1 MQIRLAP
8 EDRDLVRFL
17 WVDDSLAA
25 EPQIKHYRWKS
36 VVFGVTTSPFLLS
49 ATIRHHAAKYVES
62 HPETTKILLNDMYM
76 DDLITG
82 SNDQSEAERFARES
96 TEILSQAGMPL
107 RRLITNNVELQATL
121 SPGEISPQS
130 GATEFSDVHSKVLG
144 LVWHPTTDCF
154 TFDPRS
160 FLEYYENFLG
170 RCTKCHILSA
180 SARLTPSSWC
190 RRFCRKKIGSL
201 ASWPE
206 KLGRVC
212 PSRLKSSG
220 RIGLNR

>member
-1 MQIRLAP
+1 
-8 EDRDLVRFL
+8 
-17 WVDDSLAA
+17 
-25 EPQIKHYRWKS
+25 
-36 VVFGVTTSPFLLS
+36 
-49 ATIRHHAAKYVES
+49 
-62 HPETTKILLNDMYM
+62 MYM
-76 DDLITG
+76 DDLIK
-82 SNDQSEAERFARES
+82 SSIDQSKAERLARES

-170 RCTKCHILSA
+170 RCTKCHILSTL
-180 SARLTPSSWC
+180 ARLTPSSWC